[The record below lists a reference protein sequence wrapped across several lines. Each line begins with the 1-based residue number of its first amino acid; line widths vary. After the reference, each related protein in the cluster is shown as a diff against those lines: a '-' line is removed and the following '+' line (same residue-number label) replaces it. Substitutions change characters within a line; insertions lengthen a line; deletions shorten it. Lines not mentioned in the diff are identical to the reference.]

1 MLIKLRNKFLFLMFG
16 LTSAGLITAFLA
28 VYAISYFK
36 TASEINDKLNFHEE
50 LEVMAAGSVALGS
63 EKTDAVIINRIF
75 PDRGIYFNL
84 LTNEEGK
91 VLVID
96 SALKLPLED
105 YELAARRAWKEHK
118 NETVKIGGRLWQYKI
133 TPASALLILD
143 NESVSNGE
151 TYQIRF
157 VDVTE
162 AKKSLIILRN
172 TLLLMGS
179 VLLAAFYIMSVY
191 FSNRA
196 IKPMKETWENQQRF
210 IADASHELKTPL
222 SIISAN
228 LDVLYANKDETI
240 ASQLKW
246 IDYASKGVKRMSGLV
261 QSMLALSK
269 AETENT
275 LLNKSAVNIGNILNN
290 TVSLFQITA
299 DDKNITIERHI
310 PAEVTAFTYP
320 ALIEQC
326 IHILIDNAVR
336 YTPRNGT
343 INILLDKTKSIVL
356 LKIENSG
363 RGISE
368 YDLPK
373 IFDRFFRSDTS
384 RTDGG
389 HGLGLSI
396 AKTGIEKLGGSIEV
410 ISIENKKT
418 IFTVKIPV

>member
-16 LTSAGLITAFLA
+16 LTSTALITAFLA

-50 LEVMAAGSVALGS
+50 LEVTAAGSVALGS

-118 NETVKIGGRLWQYKI
+118 NETVKISGRLWQYKI

-246 IDYASKGVKRMSGLV
+246 LDYASKGVKRMSGLV

-275 LLNKSAVNIGNILNN
+275 LLNKSAVNIGNILND
-290 TVSLFQITA
+290 TVSLFKITA

>member
-50 LEVMAAGSVALGS
+50 LEVTAAGSVALGS

-84 LTNEEGK
+84 LTNEKGK

-118 NETVKIGGRLWQYKI
+118 NKTVKISGRLWQYKI

-162 AKKSLIILRN
+162 AKKSLMILRN

-246 IDYASKGVKRMSGLV
+246 LDYASKGVKRMSGLV

-275 LLNKSAVNIGNILNN
+275 LLNKSAVNIGNILND

>member
-1 MLIKLRNKFLFLMFG
+1 MFG
-16 LTSAGLITAFLA
+16 LTSTALITAFLA

-118 NETVKIGGRLWQYKI
+118 NETVKISGRLWQYKI

-246 IDYASKGVKRMSGLV
+246 LDYASKGVKRMSGLV

-269 AETENT
+269 AEIENT
-275 LLNKSAVNIGNILNN
+275 LLNKSAVNIGNILND

-310 PAEVTAFTYP
+310 PMEVTAFTYP

>member
-1 MLIKLRNKFLFLMFG
+1 M
-16 LTSAGLITAFLA
+16 
-28 VYAISYFK
+28 
-36 TASEINDKLNFHEE
+36 
-50 LEVMAAGSVALGS
+50 
-63 EKTDAVIINRIF
+63 
-75 PDRGIYFNL
+75 
-84 LTNEEGK
+84 
-91 VLVID
+91 
-96 SALKLPLED
+96 
-105 YELAARRAWKEHK
+105 
-118 NETVKIGGRLWQYKI
+118 
-133 TPASALLILD
+133 
-143 NESVSNGE
+143 SNGE

-246 IDYASKGVKRMSGLV
+246 LDYASKGVKRMSGLV

-275 LLNKSAVNIGNILNN
+275 LLNKSAVNIGNILND
-290 TVSLFQITA
+290 TVSLFKITA

>member
-1 MLIKLRNKFLFLMFG
+1 MFG
-16 LTSAGLITAFLA
+16 LSSAALITAFLA
-28 VYAISYFK
+28 VYIISYFK
-36 TASEINDKLNFHEE
+36 TASEIEEKLNFHEE
-50 LEVMAAGSVALGS
+50 LEITAAGSVALGN
-63 EKTDAVIINRIF
+63 EKTDAIVINRIF

-84 LTNEEGK
+84 ITNEKGE

-96 SALKLPLED
+96 SALKLPYED
-105 YELAARRAWKEHK
+105 YEQAARKAWKEHK
-118 NETVKIGGRLWQYKI
+118 NKTLKIGGRLWQYKI

-143 NESVSNGE
+143 NESISNGE

-162 AKKSLIILRN
+162 AKESLIILRN

-179 VLLAAFYIMSVY
+179 VLLAAFYIMSIY

-196 IKPMKETWENQQRF
+196 IKPMKDTWENQQRF

-228 LDVLYANKDETI
+228 FDVLYANKEETI

-246 IDYASKGVKRMSGLV
+246 LNYASKGTKRMSDLV
-261 QSMLALSK
+261 QSMLMLSK

-275 LLNKSAVNIGNILNN
+275 LYNKSSVNISNILNDA
-290 TVSLFQITA
+290 VSSFEITA
-299 DDKNITIERHI
+299 DDKNITIERNI
-310 PAEVTAFTYP
+310 PAEVTACIYP
-320 ALIEQC
+320 DLLEQC
-326 IHILIDNAVR
+326 IHILVDNAVR
-336 YTPRNGT
+336 YTPQNGT
-343 INILLDKTKSIVL
+343 IRILLDKTKSAVL

-363 RGISE
+363 HGISE
-368 YDLPK
+368 HDLPK

-396 AKTGIEKLGGSIEV
+396 AKTGIEKIGGKIEV